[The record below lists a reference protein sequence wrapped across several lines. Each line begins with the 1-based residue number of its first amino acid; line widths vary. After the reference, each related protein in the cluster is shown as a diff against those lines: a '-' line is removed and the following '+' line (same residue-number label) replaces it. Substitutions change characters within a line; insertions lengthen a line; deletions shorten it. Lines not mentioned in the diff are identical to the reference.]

1 MQQPAQV
8 SPELFWDTMVAYQR
22 SAALKSAIELDV
34 FTHIN
39 KGATTAASL
48 AKATGASE
56 RGLRILCDS
65 LAVIGFLKKSGNEYS
80 LTDSTA
86 TFLDRSSPAYL
97 GSAVD
102 FIMSPQQRRGFE
114 DLTNAVRRGGS
125 SITGDASMDPDSEMW
140 VTFARAM
147 MPLMFPTAEA
157 VADRV
162 GLDPNRKLKV
172 LDIAAGHGI
181 FGIMVGQRY
190 PNADI
195 YGADWENVLTVA
207 QENAAKFGTRDRYHT
222 IAGNAF
228 ETEFGDGYDV
238 ILIPNFLHHF
248 DAAECEMFLRKIHAS
263 LADDGK
269 VITVEFVPNDDRV
282 SPPPEAMFA
291 LVMLAATPAGD
302 AYTFAELKQMFE
314 NAGFSRNEL
323 VALEPM
329 PQHLVVSMK

>member
-22 SAALKSAIELDV
+22 SATLKSAIDLDV

-39 KGATTAASL
+39 KGAATTASL
-48 AKATGASE
+48 AEATGASE

-65 LAVIGFLKKSGNEYS
+65 LTVIGFLKKNKNEYS

-97 GSAVD
+97 GSAVE
-102 FIMSPQQRRGFE
+102 FIMSPQQRRGFD

-147 MPLMFPTAEA
+147 MPLMFPIAEA
-157 VADRV
+157 VAERV
-162 GLDPNRKLKV
+162 GMDPGRKLKV
-172 LDIAAGHGI
+172 LDIAAGHGM
-181 FGIMVGQRY
+181 FGIKVGRKY

-195 YGADWENVLTVA
+195 YGADWANVLTVA
-207 QENAAKFGTRDRYHT
+207 KENAAKFGIGDRYHT

-228 ETEFGDGYDV
+228 ETDFGEGYDV

-248 DAAECEMFLRKIHAS
+248 DASECEGFLRKIHSS

-291 LVMLAATPAGD
+291 LVMLAGTPAGD

-314 NAGFSRNEL
+314 NTGFSRNEF

-329 PQHLVVSMK
+329 PQHLVISTK